1 LRAIINPGWNLD
13 QDIAPTLLLA
23 CASTLGAG
31 LGNNSTLTVALATG
45 VSSSEAT
52 KDALL
57 DSVYL
62 PGAITVGASAGL
74 TTWFATN
81 TLTQGAVLGARYIY
95 LLFATKGC
103 LVKGNGNRV
112 TEVGTTLWSLTGSS
126 GCPTKEGIEN
136 ITKATEVKAL
146 KASSEKTL
154 STAVSKAVISSAL
167 FRVREHFISFIHLFE
182 LVCSP
187 VIMVMVRMILEG

>member
-1 LRAIINPGWNLD
+1 MLH
-13 QDIAPTLLLA
+13 LA

-103 LVKGNGNRV
+103 LLKVNSNPV
-112 TEVGTTLWSLTGSS
+112 VQVSTALWSLTSGSS
-126 GCPTKEGIEN
+126 CPAEEGVKDIA
-136 ITKATEVKAL
+136 KAAEVEAF
-146 KASSEKTL
+146 KASAERSFG
-154 STAVSKAVISSAL
+154 TAVAKAVIGSAL
-167 FRVREHFISFIHLFE
+167 IGVGEHFVSLICLLKFLPGII
-182 LVCSP
+182 
-187 VIMVMVRMILEG
+187 IMVMVRVILKG